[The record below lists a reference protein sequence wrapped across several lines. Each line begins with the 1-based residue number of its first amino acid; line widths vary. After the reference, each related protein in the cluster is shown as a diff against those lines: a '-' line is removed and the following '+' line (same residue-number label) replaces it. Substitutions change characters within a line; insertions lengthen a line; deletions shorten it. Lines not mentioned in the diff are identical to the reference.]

1 MFKVNLSTPFILTT
15 SLGGRFSYY
24 PHCTEEEAEPLRGY
38 YFPRPHW
45 YRVSG
50 FESILWLFFFLCLAM
65 PCSMQDLSSPIRA
78 GTHAAQWVWKHRLC
92 GSTVLTTGL
101 PGKSPNLHFKELDC
115 PS

>member
-50 FESILWLFFFLCLAM
+50 FESILWLFFFFVWPCLAACRILV
-65 PCSMQDLSSPIRA
+65 PQSGLEPRCTV
-78 GTHAAQWVWKHRLC
+78 GVEAQTVWKHRLNHWTAREVPK
-92 GSTVLTTGL
+92 STL
-101 PGKSPNLHFKELDC
+101 
-115 PS
+115 

>member
-50 FESILWLFFFLCLAM
+50 FESILWLFFFFVWPCLAACRILV
-65 PCSMQDLSSPIRA
+65 PQSGLEPTLHS
-78 GTHAAQWVWKHRLC
+78 GC
-92 GSTVLTTGL
+92 GST
-101 PGKSPNLHFKELDC
+101 DC
-115 PS
+115 VEAQS